1 MNKFYTVVAG
11 FMCFFYAKNTLAQN
25 YRWQQKADY
34 TMSIEMNVENHQF
47 KGTQKIVYTNNSPDT
62 LTKVFYHLYY
72 NAFQPM
78 SIMDVRSRTIADPD
92 RRVKDRIFKL
102 KDNEI
107 GYQKIIALSQDKQ
120 ALSYKVEGTI
130 LEVTLAKPIL
140 PKAKITFDMQFEA
153 QVPAQIRRTGRDNAE
168 KVSYSMSQ
176 WYPKLCEYDEQGWHA
191 NPYIAREFYGN
202 WGDFDVK
209 ITMDS
214 AFVIGGTGYLQN
226 PQEIGHGYLPKG
238 QKLKRPNSPKLT
250 WHFLAPN
257 VHDFAWGADKE
268 YVHTIL
274 RAEDVDLHYFYQ
286 PATPEIKAN
295 WEKLPAYTAKAL
307 AFLNK
312 NFGKYPYKQYSFVQ
326 GGDGGM
332 EYPMATLMNGNGAFE
347 SIAGTAVHELIHSWF
362 QGVLATNESLYAWMD
377 EGFNSFAGDEFDGG
391 DHTAT
396 YDSYFNLVK
405 SGKEEPLSTHADH
418 FNTNYAY
425 SVAAYSKGSVFLG
438 QLRYI
443 IGEENFKKGM
453 LNYFNQW
460 KFRHPNAN
468 DFVRVMEKTSGLEL
482 DWFKEYFV
490 NSTHTIDYGIGN
502 VYNENGKIFVQIDK
516 IGRIP
521 MPLDIEVK
529 YKNGSK
535 TTYYIPLDLMRGEKP
550 QTETKRIIKPD
561 WAWTFPSYL
570 LEIEGNLE
578 DVESICIDNSQ
589 KMADINRTNNFFT
602 QKKTI
607 TTPSKNDVMFKEK
620 Y

>member
-1 MNKFYTVVAG
+1 MNKFCIASVIFLNIFCV
-11 FMCFFYAKNTLAQN
+11 KNLLSQN

-34 TMSIEMNVENHQF
+34 TMAIDMNTDNHQF

-78 SIMDVRSRTIADPD
+78 SAMDVRSRTIADPD

-102 KDNEI
+102 KNDEI
-107 GYQKIIALSQDKQ
+107 GFQKIISLSQDKQ

-130 LEVTLAKPIL
+130 LEVNLAKPIL
-140 PKAKITFDMQFEA
+140 PKAKVTFDMQFEA
-153 QVPAQIRRTGRDNAE
+153 QVPNQIRRTGKNNAE
-168 KVSYSMSQ
+168 KVSYSMAQ

-209 ITMDS
+209 ITIDS

-238 QKLKRPNSPKLT
+238 QKVKRPNSPKLT

-268 YVHTIL
+268 YVHTML
-274 RAEDVDLHYFYQ
+274 QAEGVDLHYFYQ

-347 SIAGTAVHELIHSWF
+347 GMAGTAVHELIHSWF
-362 QGVLATNESLYAWMD
+362 QGVLATNEALYAWMD
-377 EGFNSFAGDEFDGG
+377 EGFNSFAGDEFEGG
-391 DHTAT
+391 NHAGT
-396 YDSYFNLVK
+396 YQAYYNLVK
-405 SGKEEPLSTHADH
+405 SGKEEPLSLHADH

-425 SVAAYSKGSVFLG
+425 SVAAYGKGSLFLL

-453 LNYFNQW
+453 LNYFNTW
-460 KFRHPNAN
+460 KFRHPNTN
-468 DFVRVMEKTSGLEL
+468 DFIRVMEKVSNVEL

-490 NSTHTIDYGIGN
+490 NTTHTIDYGISE
-502 VYNENGKIFVQIDK
+502 VYSENGKTFAKLDK
-516 IGRIP
+516 IGRVP

-535 TTYYIPLDLMRGEKP
+535 VTYYIPIDLMRGEKP

-561 WAWTFPSYL
+561 WTWTFPSYL
-570 LEIEGNLE
+570 LEIEGNA
-578 DVESICIDNSQ
+578 DDIESIIIDP
-589 KMADINRTNNFFT
+589 KEEMADISKENNSYT
-602 QKKTI
+602 TKKTV
-607 TTPSKNDVMFKEK
+607 TPSKSDVMFKEK